1 MDLPCGM
8 KYSFLLHSS
17 PLEQRGGMG
26 GRQEGSH
33 LVRACCCPELAPQP
47 RGTPHYL
54 VGTQRELFR
63 APPGF
68 LQLLLLVPF
77 PVPASLADLS
87 TTVTSDIPFLSQAV
101 LLGRALTGSRSAS
114 PHVLAPLSEV
124 IPPTAL
130 CCPCLPCHNLLNSH
144 AFCRKCMSPSL
155 SFTTASHKV

>member
-1 MDLPCGM
+1 MDLPCGV

-87 TTVTSDIPFLSQAV
+87 TTVTSDIPFLTQAV

-114 PHVLAPLSEV
+114 LP
-124 IPPTAL
+124 
-130 CCPCLPCHNLLNSH
+130 CPCPTVRSNPPPPPS
-144 AFCRKCMSPSL
+144 AVPVSPA
-155 SFTTASHKV
+155 TTS